1 MHIFRL
7 SDEGV
12 RAGAGSMSRVS
23 GTLPARLRSACL
35 LLKSHHD
42 LPHER
47 SGLARWRNR
56 LGDWFEAV
64 LAESLRIAHDSGA
77 QKARRLWGGS
87 R

>member
-1 MHIFRL
+1 
-7 SDEGV
+7 
-12 RAGAGSMSRVS
+12 
-23 GTLPARLRSACL
+23 L